1 LVSNPHFSQTR
12 RWPSFSNLDINSEQ
26 LTEKHLLPYAYTLSV
41 RTARRELLII
51 GTKITMNKLGVVLGV
66 LLFAVAAAA
75 APMPL
80 NVSIPNPTR
89 VVTIYPNLL
98 FAVPLLLLATLL
110 LLYGAVTNHDK

>member
-1 LVSNPHFSQTR
+1 MFGRN
-12 RWPSFSNLDINSEQ
+12 I
-26 LTEKHLLPYAYTLSV
+26 A
-41 RTARRELLII
+41 
-51 GTKITMNKLGVVLGV
+51 MNKLGLILGV

-80 NVSIPNPTR
+80 NESIPNPTR

-110 LLYGAVTNHDK
+110 LLYGAVTSHDK